1 MPRSTR
7 IFAVGIAILLFLL
20 LLVGGFFLYWPTC
33 LTAPCYDLTVTA
45 VTFPAPGKFRIEY
58 EDRLV
63 YGWGMHRSYDAGDAK
78 GTHQIVTG
86 DFWSFE
92 DKPFLRWPRT
102 SRGLEMVY
110 EATMEEGPPGT
121 PADEAT
127 MRSRIL
133 VKPGVYRIH
142 PGETFV
148 FYRGGPRN
156 GKPLQGVI
164 VMTPDTPDDG
174 TLEYKPDSPR

>member
-7 IFAVGIAILLFLL
+7 LFAVGIAILLFLL
-20 LLVGGFFLYWPTC
+20 LVVGGFFLYWPTF

-63 YGWGMHRSYDAGDAK
+63 YGWGVAWQYEYSNARGRQRKVSS
-78 GTHQIVTG
+78 

-92 DKPFLRWPRT
+92 NKPFLRWPRT
-102 SRGLEMVY
+102 SRGLQIEY
-110 EATMEEGPPGT
+110 EATMEEGYIL
-121 PADEAT
+121 ADEST
-127 MRSRIL
+127 LRPRIL
-133 VKPGVYRIH
+133 IKPGGYRLH
-142 PGETFV
+142 PGEQLV
-148 FYRGGPRN
+148 FYRGESSE

-164 VMTPDTPDDG
+164 VMQPDTPDDG
-174 TLEYKPDSPR
+174 TLEFKPDSPR